1 MVTACYIVIY
11 YVTDYPMG
19 EEPVRHEDAYR
30 NYDNAL
36 LVAKD
41 LAKCL
46 DVVDDVYV
54 IDGLTGEVINTILK
68 DAPQEDKA
76 EEDNA
81 PADNTEKNN
90 APTPVD
96 TYKDKNGDTWFRIS
110 DGRWRFYCVNRY
122 CADCPYYDKEYGCIV
137 REALQEADRNYQV
150 DLARE
155 RMLAKTKETEKDIS
169 ASTDIFNDG
178 MGGVWR
184 LTEDD
189 KWDYN
194 CTGLVCT
201 NCVYCD
207 DGRNCLVLG
216 PVTREERDIQI
227 ESAKARMKK

>member
-68 DAPQEDKA
+68 DAPQEDKT
-76 EEDNA
+76 EENDA
-81 PADNTEKNN
+81 P
-90 APTPVD
+90 
-96 TYKDKNGDTWFRIS
+96 
-110 DGRWRFYCVNRY
+110 
-122 CADCPYYDKEYGCIV
+122 
-137 REALQEADRNYQV
+137 
-150 DLARE
+150 
-155 RMLAKTKETEKDIS
+155 
-169 ASTDIFNDG
+169 ASTDTFNDG
-178 MGGVWR
+178 TGGVWR
-184 LTEDD
+184 LTEDN
-189 KWDYN
+189 KWDYD
-194 CTGLVCT
+194 CTGLMCH
-201 NCVYCD
+201 NCAYY
-207 DGRNCLVLG
+207 NESHCLICS